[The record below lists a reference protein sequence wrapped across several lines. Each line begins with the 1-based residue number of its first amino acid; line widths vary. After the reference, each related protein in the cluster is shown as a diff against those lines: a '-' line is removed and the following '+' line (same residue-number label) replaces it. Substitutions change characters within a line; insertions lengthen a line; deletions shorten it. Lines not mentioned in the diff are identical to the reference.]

1 MKKACFAIALFLAL
15 FLVACGHTATET
27 TATTESETATVP
39 FVTEEKQAEN
49 SLIDA
54 SALTLYYRSETDLV
68 LVRFSQ
74 DAMLSTKELDFLK
87 SDVCAYL
94 QGIVGQTFELSDTIK
109 EISAVQPDGYL
120 IYLDMQSLY
129 RTDSFVSITFE
140 GILNLKTAA
149 HPIHLFYSA
158 NLDPTTGEKI
168 LFSDRFV
175 VEEALYQAIEAVGNR
190 EFKILCGESWDP
202 EKISFSALCPQEKF
216 LTTLQENTSHGEVC
230 FYETEDFV
238 GFSFSVP
245 FVMGNHWEVE
255 LPRSSFESTQDGLR
269 YASESVQRP
278 MSEEIDRAYRE
289 EIQRV
294 NEVGNISEMVQV
306 EMKYGDIWMEE
317 LKIQCEKFA
326 SMLTEERKQ
335 QFLVTNRQWI
345 DVLEE
350 EFNIIIDTYV
360 ETTGMGP
367 IFQLD
372 AMSQRRE
379 FFRERVLYIESLYEA
394 FSIGAEE

>member
-27 TATTESETATVP
+27 TATTESEPATVP

-149 HPIHLFYSA
+149 YPIHLFYSA

-175 VEEALYQAIEAVGNR
+175 VEEALYQAIEAIGNR

-202 EKISFSALCPQEKF
+202 EKISVSALCPQEKF

-255 LPRSSFESTQDGLR
+255 LPRSSFESTQEGLR

-289 EIQRV
+289 EIQRA